1 MRSETLGKAS
11 RTLLEMGAVLFGQA
25 ALQETEFLT
34 GIPFFGQMILQEH
47 LDVAT
52 KVESTVHEV

>member
-1 MRSETLGKAS
+1 
-11 RTLLEMGAVLFGQA
+11 MGAVLFGQA

-34 GIPFFGQMILQEH
+34 GIPFFGQMILQDH